1 MQRSHIIAV
10 SLAGLCGGYAG
21 YHSGY
26 QMTSSSMFNKG
37 LNLPDSR
44 QEYPKKILILP
55 TLLGTVLGAALTPLT
70 LTVAAG
76 TAIGLAVITHQD
88 WADNQVQQ
96 RMKDKK

>member
-21 YHSGY
+21 YHFGY
-26 QMTSSSMFNKG
+26 ETTASSLSYKG
-37 LNLPDSR
+37 LNYPSL

-55 TLLGTVLGAALTPLT
+55 TLLGTIIGAALTPLT
-70 LTVAAG
+70 LTVATG
-76 TAIGLAVITHQD
+76 KTLGFIITKHQD

-96 RMKDKK
+96 LMKDKK